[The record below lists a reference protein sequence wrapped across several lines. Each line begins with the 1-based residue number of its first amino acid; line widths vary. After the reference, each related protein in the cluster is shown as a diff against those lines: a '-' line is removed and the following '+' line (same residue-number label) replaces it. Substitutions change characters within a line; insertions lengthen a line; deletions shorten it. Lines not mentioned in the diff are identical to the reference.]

1 MASTKPADLFLII
14 MPFLSSCSSRPS
26 NSMQLH
32 TKMRNKVKV
41 SFHPL
46 MSYDYYVIHGLML
59 ACPMTNKEC
68 LMMKQFTIAS
78 RTGPIPDMSSP
89 SFGDSDAS
97 DALDASNARQEGNKS
112 SIILLS
118 KIVLPVLQA

>member
-1 MASTKPADLFLII
+1 
-14 MPFLSSCSSRPS
+14 
-26 NSMQLH
+26 
-32 TKMRNKVKV
+32 MRNKMKV

-46 MSYDYYVIHGLML
+46 MSYDYCVIHGLML
-59 ACPMTNKEC
+59 ACPMTNKAC
-68 LMMKQFTIAS
+68 MIKQITIAS
-78 RTGPIPDMSSP
+78 RTASIPDMTSP